1 MVVACESALRDRFLS
16 AIIDWWVYS
25 YDVELYRKA
34 CQNEPWNAFAA
45 SMSLIHSITQQEL
58 ALSAALAHRDA
69 ALASGATL
77 PFIEVAHARLL
88 AWLADRPAYSSFGEI
103 GHLRYP

>member
-1 MVVACESALRDRFLS
+1 MVVNTEIEKFLESVVN
-16 AIIDWWVYS
+16 WWVYTF
-25 YDVELYRKA
+25 DVNANREA
-34 CQNEPWNAFAA
+34 CANAPWNAFAA

-69 ALASGATL
+69 ALASGAAL

-88 AWLADRPAYSSFGEI
+88 AWLADRPAYGTFGEI
-103 GHLRYP
+103 GHLGYP

>member
-1 MVVACESALRDRFLS
+1 MVVNTEIEEFLELVVQ
-16 AIIDWWVYS
+16 WWVYTF
-25 YDVELYRKA
+25 DVKVNREA
-34 CQNEPWNAFAA
+34 CINEPWNAFAA

-69 ALASGATL
+69 ALAHHGATL
-77 PFIEVAHARLL
+77 PSIEVAHARLL